1 MTVNAIDR
9 CNALEAAL
17 MARVGSIY
25 ADALRTA
32 TKKRAAFLR
41 KIEAIDEGRI
51 KPPQYY
57 IDTDQVYK
65 WRRGFV
71 RELIRQ
77 ENVIEGIME
86 ELNRAG
92 VQAADEIQNMM
103 PEYYAI
109 NREEAVELLSDGM
122 NSAGLD
128 GSFRQQTRR
137 QIETI
142 LTDLQPPFS
151 RLAYQNLGRN
161 PAIRRRLEHELS
173 QATILGESQEKLIK
187 RIMAVTGQA
196 QWQAKRVAQTERTR
210 VQSQARWDAGN
221 EAMALGVRVIN
232 EWSARMINTRD
243 THAELDGKVA
253 LQGEYFPGS
262 PLRFP
267 GDPSAPAE
275 EVINCHCVMIP
286 DVLREGQ
293 MVVNGKVVG

>member
-57 IDTDQVYK
+57 IDTDQVDK
-65 WRRGFV
+65 WRQGFV

-92 VQAADEIQNMM
+92 VQAADEIKSTM

-122 NSAGLD
+122 HNAGLD

-267 GDPSAPAE
+267 GDPSAPAG

>member
-57 IDTDQVYK
+57 IDTDQVDK
-65 WRRGFV
+65 WRQGFV

-92 VQAADEIQNMM
+92 VQAADEIQSTM

-122 NSAGLD
+122 HNAGLD

-267 GDPSAPAE
+267 GDPSAPAG

>member
-1 MTVNAIDR
+1 MNAIDR
-9 CNALEAAL
+9 CDVLEAAL
-17 MARVGSIY
+17 MARVGEIY
-25 ADALRTA
+25 AGALRTA
-32 TKKRAAFLR
+32 IKKRAAFLR
-41 KIEAIDEGRI
+41 KIKAVDEGRI

-57 IDTDQVYK
+57 IDTGQVDK
-65 WRRGFV
+65 WREGFV

-86 ELNRAG
+86 ELDKAG
-92 VQAADEIQNMM
+92 VQAADLIRDIM
-103 PEYYAI
+103 PEYYEI

-122 NSAGLD
+122 RNAGLD
-128 GSFRQQTRR
+128 GSFHQQTKR
-137 QIETI
+137 QVEII
-142 LTDLQPPFS
+142 LTDTQPPFS
-151 RLAYQNLGRN
+151 RLAFQNLGKN
-161 PAIRRRLEHELS
+161 PAIRRRLQNELA
-173 QATILGESQEKLIK
+173 QATILGESQSELIK

-221 EAMALGVRVIN
+221 EAMALGVKVVN

-253 LQGEYFPGS
+253 LQGEYFPNS
-262 PLRFP
+262 PLRYP
-267 GDPSAPAE
+267 GDPTAPAR

-293 MVVNGKVVG
+293 MVVDGKVVG

>member
-1 MTVNAIDR
+1 
-9 CNALEAAL
+9 

-25 ADALRTA
+25 ADALRNA

-57 IDTDQVYK
+57 IDTDQVDK
-65 WRRGFV
+65 WRQGFV

-92 VQAADEIQNMM
+92 VQAADEIKSTM

-122 NSAGLD
+122 HNAGLD

-267 GDPSAPAE
+267 GDPSAPAG

>member
-57 IDTDQVYK
+57 IDTDQVDK
-65 WRRGFV
+65 WRQGFV

-122 NSAGLD
+122 HNAGLD

-267 GDPSAPAE
+267 GDPSAPAG

>member
-51 KPPQYY
+51 KPPQHY
-57 IDTDQVYK
+57 IDTDQVDK
-65 WRRGFV
+65 WRQGFV

-92 VQAADEIQNMM
+92 VQAADEIKSTM

-122 NSAGLD
+122 HNAGLD

-267 GDPSAPAE
+267 GDPSAPAG

>member
-1 MTVNAIDR
+1 VNAIDR

-25 ADALRTA
+25 ADALRNA

-57 IDTDQVYK
+57 IDTDQVDK
-65 WRRGFV
+65 WRQGFV

-92 VQAADEIQNMM
+92 VQAADEIKSTM

-122 NSAGLD
+122 HNAGLD

-267 GDPSAPAE
+267 GDPSAPAG

>member
-51 KPPQYY
+51 KPPQHY
-57 IDTDQVYK
+57 IDTDQVDK
-65 WRRGFV
+65 WRQGFV

-122 NSAGLD
+122 HNAGLD

-267 GDPSAPAE
+267 GDPSAPAG

>member
-1 MTVNAIDR
+1 MNAIDR

-57 IDTDQVYK
+57 IDTDQVDK
-65 WRRGFV
+65 WRQGFV

-92 VQAADEIQNMM
+92 VQAADEIKSTM

-122 NSAGLD
+122 HNAGLD

-267 GDPSAPAE
+267 GDPSAPAG

>member
-1 MTVNAIDR
+1 VNAIDR

-57 IDTDQVYK
+57 IDTDQVDK
-65 WRRGFV
+65 WRQGFV

-92 VQAADEIQNMM
+92 VQAADEIQSTM

-109 NREEAVELLSDGM
+109 NREEAVKLLSDGM
-122 NSAGLD
+122 HNAGLD

-221 EAMALGVRVIN
+221 EAMAFGVRVIN

-267 GDPSAPAE
+267 GDPSAPAG

>member
-57 IDTDQVYK
+57 IDTDQVDK
-65 WRRGFV
+65 WRQGFV

-92 VQAADEIQNMM
+92 VQAADEIQSTM

-122 NSAGLD
+122 HNAGLD

-243 THAELDGKVA
+243 THVELDGKVA

-267 GDPSAPAE
+267 GDPSAPAG

-293 MVVNGKVVG
+293 MVVDGRVVG

>member
-57 IDTDQVYK
+57 IDTDQVDK
-65 WRRGFV
+65 WRQGFV

-92 VQAADEIQNMM
+92 VQAADEIKSTM
-103 PEYYAI
+103 PDYYAI

-122 NSAGLD
+122 HNAGLD

-173 QATILGESQEKLIK
+173 QATILGESQDKLIK

-232 EWSARMINTRD
+232 EWSARMVNTRD

-267 GDPSAPAE
+267 GDPSAPAG

>member
-17 MARVGSIY
+17 MARVGDLY

-32 TKKRAAFLR
+32 IKKRAAFLR

-57 IDTDQVYK
+57 IDTDQVDK
-65 WRRGFV
+65 WRQGFV

-122 NSAGLD
+122 HNAGLD

-267 GDPSAPAE
+267 GDPSAPAG

>member
-1 MTVNAIDR
+1 VTVNAIDR

-57 IDTDQVYK
+57 IDTDQVDK
-65 WRRGFV
+65 WRQGFV

-92 VQAADEIQNMM
+92 VQAADEIQSTM

-109 NREEAVELLSDGM
+109 NREEAVKLLSDGM
-122 NSAGLD
+122 HNAGLD

-210 VQSQARWDAGN
+210 VQSQARRDAGN

-267 GDPSAPAE
+267 GDPSAPAG

>member
-1 MTVNAIDR
+1 MNAIDR

-57 IDTDQVYK
+57 IDTDQVDK
-65 WRRGFV
+65 WRQGFV

-122 NSAGLD
+122 HNAGLD

-267 GDPSAPAE
+267 GDPSAPAG